1 MIGGGDPTD
10 FVAGEEF
17 TAVLGKA
24 EIAAEHG
31 LGGRGA
37 QADENLGLGDKNLR
51 MKPRPAGLDLAP
63 SGLLVKAALAARLP
77 TKVLHG
83 IRNIDLVA
91 RYPGFFE

>member
-1 MIGGGDPTD
+1 MIGGGDTPH

-17 TAVLGKA
+17 TAMLGKPK
-24 EIAAEHG
+24 IAAQHS

-37 QADENLGLGDKNLR
+37 QADEDLGFDDENFG
-51 MKPRPAGLDLAP
+51 MKPRPTGSDLAP
-63 SGLLVKAALAARLP
+63 RGLLVQAALAARLP

-91 RYPGFFE
+91 RYSGFFE